1 MDEILGLFL
10 LVVYAL
16 SVVALATGVTWL
28 VVKLFPTKQQKPAA
42 ADEKSG

>member
-28 VVKLFPTKQQKPAA
+28 VVKLFPTKRKPAA
-42 ADEKSG
+42 AAEKSQ